1 MAARRVAV
9 AFPSLTATAGV
20 SARRTRSASGSD
32 PGNTVLSWR
41 EKCHQS
47 LGMAGVGASE
57 TQISPMLRRG
67 LTWGKAESRAE
78 VVSGMLL
85 GTCRS
90 GDGGQPRQGVVG
102 APLIPAPTY
111 RRAGDVHAEGSLPLC
126 QCQHSTQH
134 ALR

>member
-90 GDGGQPRQGVVG
+90 SDGGQPRRGG
-102 APLIPAPTY
+102 
-111 RRAGDVHAEGSLPLC
+111 GGSTPDPCPDLPPSWRC
-126 QCQHSTQH
+126 PY
-134 ALR
+134 